1 MERHRCLTRPVFR
14 RLARNRTPLCMTP
27 PPPFSRPPTPL
38 PPCVVLLLFDLDTAC
53 IWIQFRWIV
62 GTFYTD
68 AANTTV
74 TCISDEAPS
83 DAHPADATF
92 YCKSDRRGNA
102 EVWQASEQA
111 TRIAF
116 GE

>member
-1 MERHRCLTRPVFR
+1 MSD
-14 RLARNRTPLCMTP
+14 TPRASTVGAQSNPLVYDPP

-38 PPCVVLLLFDLDTAC
+38 PPGVVLLLFDLDTAC